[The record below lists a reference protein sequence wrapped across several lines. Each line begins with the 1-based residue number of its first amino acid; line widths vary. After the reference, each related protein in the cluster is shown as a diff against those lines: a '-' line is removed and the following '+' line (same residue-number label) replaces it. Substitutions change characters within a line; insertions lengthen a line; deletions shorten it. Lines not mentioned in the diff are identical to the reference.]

1 MAIDVKM
8 LHNLVRL
15 SSPQVSKGGASF
27 LRPESASSTTVL
39 LVAAPIIRRAPIWKK
54 LGPGVTV
61 KSYGQKDFSLDRDIS
76 DDRTLVIYQIGAR
89 FADARRSLARMVQ
102 ARHNLCI
109 ILLGGPIGSDR
120 TARLLGD
127 GAFDYLTW
135 PCSAARVTESIAR
148 GVTYQRTICEV
159 RHLSGEWPRRG
170 TQEPAHDRDA
180 PQSYSQQL
188 SALHQ
193 LTEELAASRDENGI
207 GKTLI
212 RGLRTLID
220 TDMIGI
226 ARSNRKQVWVWCD
239 TQDLEP
245 EARARRY
252 LLRRLGRLPAEST
265 RPSSPHQLVH
275 PRHLRLVPRSGSQ
288 RPQPIEAP
296 ANSHESSLAIG
307 QEAGL
312 FLVRKSGIE
321 PLTQQERQLLD
332 AVGTALALSLQN
344 LDANHRTQ
352 DIAMRD
358 PLTEILNRHAFEG
371 ALTRE
376 LKVGLRYGV
385 PACLLLL
392 DLDYFKTVN
401 ECLGHTAGDH
411 VLRTA
416 AELIRTT
423 VRDIDIV
430 GRCGGN
436 TFAVIL
442 PHTDRGQ
449 TRVLAERLRERIEQH
464 LFAVEAGQVR
474 TTASIGLAAVP
485 DIAVASCA
493 DWMGAADSALN
504 NAKTQGRNCVVLHT
518 PKPPTLAC
526 VASLSLAA

>member
-15 SSPQVSKGGASF
+15 SSPQVSEGGASS

-39 LVAAPIIRRAPIWKK
+39 LVAAPIILRAPIWKK

-61 KSYGQKDFSLDRDIS
+61 QSYGHKDFSLDRDTS

-89 FADARRSLARMVQ
+89 FADARKSLARMVQ

-120 TARLLGD
+120 TARLLRD

-135 PCSAARVTESIAR
+135 PCTAARVTESIAR
-148 GVTYQRTICEV
+148 GVTYQRAIREV
-159 RHLSGEWPRRG
+159 RHLSGERPRV
-170 TQEPAHDRDA
+170 TQEPAHDRGA
-180 PQSYSQQL
+180 PQSYGRQL

-207 GKTLI
+207 GKTLT
-212 RGLRTLID
+212 RGLRTLVD

-265 RPSSPHQLVH
+265 RLSTPHQRAH
-275 PRHLRLVPRSGSQ
+275 ARHLRLVPRSGSQ

-312 FLVRKSGIE
+312 FLVRKRGVE

-332 AVGTALALSLQN
+332 TVGTALALSLQN

-401 ECLGHTAGDH
+401 ERLGHAAGDH

-416 AELIRTT
+416 AEVIRNT
-423 VRDIDIV
+423 VRDIDVV
-430 GRCGGN
+430 GRYEGN

-474 TTASIGLAAVP
+474 TTASIGLAAIP

-504 NAKTQGRNCVVLHT
+504 HAKAQGRNCVVLHT
-518 PKPPTLAC
+518 PKPPALAC